1 MGLVTFAFRWALP
14 KWAAQL
20 TPPPFP
26 DRQRGKSEAEAQ
38 ACVLAHF
45 TKADRDRDSRLSY
58 EEFEVFYALVRKGSG
73 FQACPGSFVHMWGL
87 GHVVRN

>member
-58 EEFEVFYALVRKGSG
+58 EEFEVFYALVRKVLWRARLALCTCG
-73 FQACPGSFVHMWGL
+73 V
-87 GHVVRN
+87 